1 MMKRARLFC
10 ASLILCLL
18 ITGCHSGVVPAAS
31 YEASGNSE
39 CSTSPEASVIPET
52 MAPTQISTEPFTES
66 PTETPT
72 EIPTEVPT
80 EIPTEAP
87 TEAPTEVTTDP
98 PATEPEYI
106 GSLYTREQLE
116 AIDNTNHGYGPGD
129 SMNGQRPE
137 TAVKLENKYGKQFDA
152 HFIAPDDGRVYLTF
166 SLGFEH
172 NNLTA
177 SILDTLKEKG
187 VKAVFF
193 INMHYAEANYD
204 LVRRMIDEGHIV
216 GNHSRYHYTLAELDT
231 DRGVREIMSLHEYVL
246 ETYGYEMTL
255 FRPPSGYYSER
266 VLAIAQSL
274 GYQTVQWSFA
284 YRDWEPEEQPEID
297 ASRQKLI
304 DSAHSGG
311 IYALHTISST
321 NAAILGD
328 VIDAIRAQGYEFALL
343 DL

>member
-1 MMKRARLFC
+1 MTKPPRLLC
-10 ASLILCLL
+10 AVLILALL
-18 ITGCHSGVVPAAS
+18 AAGCQSGTDSPVPTES
-31 YEASGNSE
+31 SG
-39 CSTSPEASVIPET
+39 IPATEV
-52 MAPTQISTEPFTES
+52 STEP
-66 PTETPT
+66 PT
-72 EIPTEVPT
+72 EIPTEN
-80 EIPTEAP
+80 PTEAP
-87 TEAPTEVTTDP
+87 TEPSSEPPTEAPTEPSSEPPTEAPTEP

-106 GSLYTREQLE
+106 GSLYTREQLD
-116 AIDNTNHGYGPGD
+116 AIDNTNYGYGPGT
-129 SMNGQRPE
+129 SVNGKRPE
-137 TAVKLENKYGKQFDA
+137 AAVSLENRYGKRFNA

-172 NNLTA
+172 NNLT
-177 SILDTLKEKG
+177 SDILDTLKEKG

-231 DRGVREIMSLHEYVL
+231 DRVVREIMSLHEYVL

-311 IYALHTISST
+311 IYALHTVSST

-328 VIDAIRAQGYEFALL
+328 VIDAIRAKGYEFALL